1 MLNNFSLVKKNFS
14 GLLVTV
20 IRLIG
25 LRSLFL
31 PRRNRFGVSR
41 SMFSNCEVM
50 LPSASGKSFMV
61 FAISDNR
68 VSHCNSDIHPFSN
81 DFVIE
86 PLMSLNFLSTL
97 PFMLCPPTGHNSN
110 FTLTL
115 T

>member
-50 LPSASGKSFMV
+50 FPSASGKSFMV
-61 FAISDNR
+61 FAISDTR
-68 VSHCNSDIHPFSN
+68 VSHCNSGILSFSN
-81 DFVIE
+81 DFVIQ
-86 PLMSLNFLSTL
+86 SLISLIFLSTL
-97 PFMLCPPTGHNSN
+97 SFMLCPPTGHNLKS
-110 FTLTL
+110 TLTL